1 VQLLEDSALPAV
13 QTYRDQYAIAEDLD
27 KYYQH
32 PVYTD
37 KPTVLDS
44 LSHLFRKPDTIGKT
58 IEMWLYNPVQSG
70 NQIVATTPDHRFLF
84 QTCINGTQMSI
95 DVLSLDSTVTG
106 SVSVLAA
113 NHYTVDIST
122 RPSLG
127 GWQHVVLMSND
138 FVAGT
143 MQAYVNGQLMPA
155 VSGSP
160 YAGCGLNI
168 GPGGLASNT
177 PDNFSTLKHLRLYS
191 RLMDASEIYK
201 NVHDPYFR
209 PSNDVTMYW
218 FRANIPEPGS
228 VTTIGTLNT
237 DEFLF
242 KPVFP
247 QHRMPTTYT
256 YNSTNQVSKQQSPDG
271 GINRF
276 WYDLLSRLSI
286 SQNDK
291 QLPGN
296 DYSYT
301 TYDVLGRISEVSQK
315 KQTTIALGDPDYLAD
330 ATLSSFA
337 AAGTDSQITHT
348 YYDVAAPA
356 TNGMQSVT
364 QNNLRKRVAS
374 STYRDTQAGQ
384 VQQATYYD
392 YDLDGN
398 VKTLYQQLAG
408 LDLKRIDYE
417 YDLVSGKVNFV
428 SYQKNQPDQFYYSYN
443 YDAENRLTEAWSS
456 PLATLSSYSRGSTL
470 NTTKRRMDASYKYYL
485 HGPLARMEL
494 GDVSSKVQGVD
505 YAYTLQ
511 GWLKGVNRSIFRFQP
526 QLTTDMG
533 NDGSNGVPKDA
544 FNYNLYYYLNDYKPI
559 GGTDPFEHE
568 LQEDPTFYPLYN
580 GNIAGIG
587 QTLPAINQPS
597 MVNSYRYDQLNRL
610 TVNQPRQNN
619 LPYAL
624 PEYDTMDEFFSY
636 DGNGNIKTAFR
647 HGDFFA
653 AKKEMDDLTYNYNRD
668 AQGNLINNKL
678 RHVNDALPYYGSN
691 NPQDLHDQV
700 ADNYQYDAI
709 GNLIVDQQGAIS
721 NIKWTVY
728 GKIDSITKTDGP
740 SIKYRYDPTGQRASK
755 TVNGIT
761 TWYVRDAQGNTMA
774 VYDNKSN
781 QINWREQGLYGSSR
795 LGLWEPNVN
804 LANNNAAT
812 VWDTVGHKEY
822 ELANHLGNVLV
833 TITDKRL
840 PHSTDGTTIDYY
852 EPEVRMAQEYFAF
865 GAPIPKRNY
874 FLNDKQYRYGFN
886 GKENDNEVKLDW
898 SGNPIAGS
906 QQDYGMRIYDPR
918 LGRFLSVDPLT
929 RSYPMLTPYQFASN
943 DPIESID
950 ADGAERVDY
959 KAIRQRDGTL
969 KLQKIGESPT
979 VEIDKSWWSPD
990 VETPIPYHVRVEYNG
1005 RYYLFIANG
1014 PQSGLAHQNRP
1025 YASKYNS
1032 EGPFYYLSDFAKFK
1046 ANPNAYTPVPEYDT
1060 PDEYDTFMKLE
1071 VLSAITESVS
1081 NVHAVSYSRGS
1092 SGRGGGQIKP
1102 PVSTIVDPEVLPPTE
1117 PYDRLIHYGRA
1128 PTAADRKF
1136 FGAQTGE
1143 DIDHLIPLVKH
1154 YYEGDGQGG
1163 IPGYLMPPQA
1173 RKDFARNRSNMARET
1188 SSNNRSNG
1196 AKLTQYSIQMK
1207 KNYNLA
1213 PKIKKR

>member
-374 STYRDTQAGQ
+374 STYRDTQNGP

-898 SGNPIAGS
+898 SGNPINGS

-918 LGRFLSVDPLT
+918 LGRFLSVDPIT
-929 RSYPMLTPYQFASN
+929 TEYPELTPYQFASN
-943 DPIESID
+943 RPIDGID
-950 ADGAERVDY
+950 LDGLEVFLASPEVLVEPEIIGPSLSSASASSASAASALSKFHVNPSGIQATGFQIPTYGITVLWAPTRRPPIGPILYRDIPQQKPQNNPVPIVNPKRQFNPMAKPSRSDEDEEGYYIYETGRSEKIRSEMVDAPTGQLPY
-959 KAIRQRDGTL
+959 FGITKNAL
-969 KLQKIGESPT
+969 VASPG
-979 VEIDKSWWSPD
+979 I
-990 VETPIPYHVRVEYNG
+990 NG
-1005 RYYLFIANG
+1005 RYD
-1014 PQSGLAHQNRP
+1014 S
-1025 YASKYNS
+1025 
-1032 EGPFYYLSDFAKFK
+1032 
-1046 ANPNAYTPVPEYDT
+1046 NAETVKNLPLY
-1060 PDEYDTFMKLE
+1060 
-1071 VLSAITESVS
+1071 
-1081 NVHAVSYSRGS
+1081 RGIL
-1092 SGRGGGQIKP
+1092 GNTDYQ
-1102 PVSTIVDPEVLPPTE
+1102 
-1117 PYDRLIHYGRA
+1117 
-1128 PTAADRKF
+1128 TAAGVETALVALNTYGKNFEKKILQLSSKDVRKS
-1136 FGAQTGE
+1136 TR
-1143 DIDHLIPLVKH
+1143 IDNR
-1154 YYEGDGQGG
+1154 
-1163 IPGYLMPPQA
+1163 MFS
-1173 RKDFARNRSNMARET
+1173 RKDPAIVLKGIDWLNNHYKDWRSRFYHRE
-1188 SSNNRSNG
+1188 N
-1196 AKLTQYSIQMK
+1196 K
-1207 KNYNLA
+1207 KG
-1213 PKIKKR
+1213 KKGG